1 MANLTVW
8 VDADSCPVG
17 VRAMII
23 RFAHRLQIPAVFA
36 ANRPI
41 PLEPPSP
48 FIRMHISEA
57 TADAA
62 DNYIVEHCGENDVAV
77 TRDIPLASRLVEKGI
92 TVLNDRGVVYTDENI
107 RERLSLRNF
116 NLELYENGLKG
127 DKTASFGKKELNL
140 FANSFDREL
149 QKKLKKSG
157 YSV

>member
-48 FIRMHISEA
+48 FIRMQISDA
-57 TADAA
+57 TPDAA
-62 DNYIVEHCGENDVAV
+62 DNYIVEHCGEDDVVV

-92 TVLNDRGVVYTDENI
+92 TVLNDRGAVYTNENI

-127 DKTASFGKKELNL
+127 DQTGSFGKKELNL

-149 QKKLKKSG
+149 QKKLKRTANK
-157 YSV
+157 V